1 MGNKLYVGNLA
12 YSVRDESL
20 QEAFGQFGTVTSAKV
35 MMDRD
40 TGRSKGFG
48 FVEMGSDAEAQS
60 AINGMNGQALEGRAI
75 VVNEAR
81 PREERP
87 GGFGGGGRSGGG
99 GFGGGGGRSGGGGY
113 GGGGGGG
120 YGGGGG
126 GGGYGGGGGGRSGG
140 GGYGG
145 GGGGRS
151 GGGGGYGGGGRS
163 GGY

>member
-20 QEAFGQFGTVTSAKV
+20 QEAFAQFGTVTSAKV

-48 FVEMGSDAEAQS
+48 FVEMGNDAEAQA
-60 AINGMNGQALEGRAI
+60 AINGMNGQSIDGRAV

-81 PREERP
+81 PREDRP
-87 GGFGGGGRSGGG
+87 GGFRSGGG
-99 GFGGGGGRSGGGGY
+99 GGGSYGGGGGGGRGGY

-126 GGGYGGGGGGRSGG
+126 GGGYGGGGGGGRSP
-140 GGYGG
+140 YGS
-145 GGGGRS
+145 GGRS
-151 GGGGGYGGGGRS
+151 GGGGGYGGGGGGR